1 MSEQENNI
9 EFIKNLIAQDPPPLE
24 EQSRHK
30 ETLLKMVKRRI
41 WLGKMTG
48 GATYIVLFSVAFWA
62 FLRSDYTDNVV
73 HSICWAALSL
83 HILLWF
89 LIYFLREIYRAM
101 AEMAEKSFDKGI
113 KGQWRNTDRFIT
125 IVAILVF
132 AFANILLYRSFS
144 LSDPLKASDVT
155 AGVLWATVFFIFWYP
170 FGTASLIG
178 KLWLEYKKMEL
189 NINNSSDGSA

>member
-1 MSEQENNI
+1 MSEQENKI

-41 WLGKMTG
+41 WLGKMIG
-48 GATYIVLFSVAFWA
+48 GTIYIVLFSIAFWA
-62 FLRSDYTDNVV
+62 FLQSDYTDNAV
-73 HSICWAALSL
+73 HSICWVALSM

-101 AEMAEKSFDKGI
+101 AEMAEKSFDKGA
-113 KGQWRNTDRFIT
+113 KGRWRNTDRFVT
-125 IVAILVF
+125 IVAIL
-132 AFANILLYRSFS
+132 AFALASILLYRSFS

-155 AGVLWATVFFIFWYP
+155 AGVFWTTVFFIFWYP